1 MLNTLT
7 TLAHAGHDHAYFLG
21 GEMHHWLWL
30 GAGVVAVG
38 VLVAPTVRRWLS
50 R

>member
-1 MLNTLT
+1 MLNSLT

-38 VLVAPTVRRWLS
+38 LVATFAVRRWS
-50 R
+50 GR

>member
-7 TLAHAGHDHAYFLG
+7 SLAHAGHDHNYLLG
-21 GEMHHWLWL
+21 GELHHWLWIA
-30 GAGVVAVG
+30 AGVVSAG
-38 VLVAPTVRRWLS
+38 ILATMAIRRWRS